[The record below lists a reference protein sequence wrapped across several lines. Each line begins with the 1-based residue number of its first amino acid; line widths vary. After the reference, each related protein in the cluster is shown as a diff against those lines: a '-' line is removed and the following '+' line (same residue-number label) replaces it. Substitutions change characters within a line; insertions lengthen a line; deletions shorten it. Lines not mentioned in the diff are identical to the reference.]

1 MHNDDFVNEKYL
13 PLILFA
19 VVVAIALASMVP
31 QIILEF

>member
-1 MHNDDFVNEKYL
+1 MHDNEFINGKYL

-19 VVVAIALASMVP
+19 IVVAIALASMMP